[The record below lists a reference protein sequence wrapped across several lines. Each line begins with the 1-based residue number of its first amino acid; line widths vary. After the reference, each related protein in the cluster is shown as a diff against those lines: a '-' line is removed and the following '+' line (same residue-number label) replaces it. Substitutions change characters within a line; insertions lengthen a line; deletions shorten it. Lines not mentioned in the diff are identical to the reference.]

1 MGGQFEE
8 VSMSGRVFV
17 VSHPWLAGHLKII
30 AFGGM
35 PSPTDAALNDAAEPR
50 CHGLFHIIVGR
61 PGEVSRRAWYELR
74 HYSGTMGWLQCPASL
89 AISTLQ
95 RIATQALEEEKCVAR
110 VRARW
115 IAKSDGPETHLRSKV
130 VFCVNR
136 FEVSSK
142 ISLGTRANG
151 AGRALAIREQDETET
166 CSACRSEVR
175 PGATHCAGCE
185 ASLIRF

>member
-1 MGGQFEE
+1 
-8 VSMSGRVFV
+8 MSGRVFV
-17 VSHPWLAGHLKII
+17 VSHPWLAGYLKII
-30 AFGGM
+30 AFGGT

-50 CHGLFHIIVGR
+50 GPVLFHIIVGR

-74 HYSGTMGWLQCPASL
+74 HYPGTTGWLQCPASL

-95 RIATQALEEEKCVAR
+95 RIATQALEEEKCAAR

-115 IAKSDGPETHLRSKV
+115 IAKPDGPESHPHSHV
-130 VFCVNR
+130 VVRYFNGL
-136 FEVSSK
+136 EVSSK
-142 ISLGTRANG
+142 ISLEARANG
-151 AGRALAIREQDETET
+151 AGQALAIRGQYEREV

-185 ASLIRF
+185 ATLIRF